1 MNIFI
6 NTVHIIKFTFNINNN
21 TAIFYDNIS
30 DEDLDFLKQHI
41 QTINMKTIYGN
52 ILFKHFSFHIIDEN
66 EPDFNDITALL
77 KNKLY
82 KPNVKIN
89 DIIVSLKINNKIED
103 HDIDPIYKTALDQ
116 LMISTEELSKEYN
129 IITKKSSK
137 NINSIVLTEPINES
151 DDDDDT
157 DDNNTK
163 NYSFNINKI
172 DTEKNI

>member
-52 ILFKHFSFHIIDEN
+52 ILFKHFSFHIIDETDT
-66 EPDFNDITALL
+66 DFNDITTLL

-151 DDDDDT
+151 DDDDT